1 MKLTQIIFSSVIT
14 LAVAAFNFAQAD
26 AHAMK
31 KDIVDTAVS
40 AGSFTT
46 LVTAVQAADLVVKLK
61 EKGPFTVFAPNDA
74 AFAKIPAETLNA
86 LVADKEALTGIL
98 GLHVVAGKFMAADVV
113 GIYQATTITGKT
125 LNIKVSN
132 GEVFVNGSKVIATD
146 IETSNGVIHVIDTV
160 ITK

>member
-46 LVTAVQAADLVVKLK
+46 LVTAVQAADLVDKLK

>member
-1 MKLTQIIFSSVIT
+1 MNLMTTLKATAATLLIT
-14 LAVAAFNFAQAD
+14 TASFASAMG
-26 AHAMK
+26 HANK
-31 KDIVDTAVS
+31 PDIVDTAVA

-46 LVTAVQAADLVVKLK
+46 LVTAVQAADLVDKLK
-61 EKGPFTVFAPNDA
+61 EDGPFTVFAPNDD
-74 AFAKIPAETLNA
+74 AFAKIPADTLNA
-86 LVADKEALTGIL
+86 LVADKEALTNVL

-113 GIYQATTITGKT
+113 GIYQAVTITGKT
-125 LNIKVSN
+125 LNIKVEG

>member
-1 MKLTQIIFSSVIT
+1 MKLTQIIATSLLSI
-14 LAVAAFNFAQAD
+14 AAIAFNTAQA
-26 AHAMK
+26 AGHSMQ

-46 LVTAVQAADLVVKLK
+46 LVTAVQAADLVDKLK
-61 EKGPFTVFAPNDA
+61 EAGPFTVFAPNDD

-86 LVADKEALTGIL
+86 LVADKEALTKVL
-98 GLHVVAGKFMAADVV
+98 GLHVVAGKFMAEDVV
-113 GIYQATTITGKT
+113 GIYQATTITGRT
-125 LNIKVSN
+125 LNIKVSG